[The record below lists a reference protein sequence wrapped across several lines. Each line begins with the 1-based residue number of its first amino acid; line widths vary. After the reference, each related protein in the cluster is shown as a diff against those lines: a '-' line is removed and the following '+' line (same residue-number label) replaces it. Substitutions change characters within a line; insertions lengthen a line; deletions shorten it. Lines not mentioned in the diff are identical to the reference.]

1 MKISI
6 VGLGYVG
13 LTQFLCL
20 ANQHLGFEFVG
31 LDIDKSKID
40 SLNEGKCYIYET
52 GMEDLLNRVLFL
64 NNSKFT
70 TNLDDIRGSDIIFVA
85 VPTPTLGAQDLS
97 YLEAAIND
105 ILDTTCDESPLIVI
119 KSTVLPGTCERVQE
133 IVENWGCSHRVVSN
147 PEFLKEGSS
156 IKDFMEAD
164 KVVIGTTNDEDYE
177 LLREVYS
184 FIEDSKIIKCTLP
197 VAQAIK
203 YVNNDM
209 LATKIAKINE
219 YRTLFSFMSS
229 EEFSTLTR
237 ALGLDSRISP
247 EFMVSG
253 PGFGGSCFPKDVSA
267 LATYSLKILGKQLPL
282 LSSTM
287 LSNMERVEYIIKMI
301 KATLF
306 DLQAKSVAVLGVAFK
321 AGTDDIREA
330 TSIKVLSGLSL
341 DGGKDIFV
349 HDPEAIPNLEKHW
362 INTGDLFNTSDTD
375 SVSDLQTKLEECD
388 AVIVLT
394 NWPMYKNLDFSKFK
408 FVIDTRNMVT
418 GVEPSKL
425 LEL

>member
-70 TNLDDIRGSDIIFVA
+70 TNPDDIRGSDIIFVA
-85 VPTPTLGAQDLS
+85 VPTPTLGAQDLT
-97 YLEAAIND
+97 YLEAAINN

-119 KSTVLPGTCERVQE
+119 KSTVLPGTCERVQG
-133 IVENWGCSHRVVSN
+133 IVENWGCNHRVASN

-267 LATYSLKILGKQLPL
+267 LATYSLKRLGKQLPL

-287 LSNMERVEYIIKMI
+287 QSNTERVEHI
-301 KATLF
+301 L
-306 DLQAKSVAVLGVAFK
+306 LQIRDSNVTRRAKSVAVLGVAFK

-330 TSIKVLSGLSL
+330 TTIQVLSQLSIS
-341 DGGKDIFV
+341 DFDEVFV
-349 HDPEAIPNLEKHW
+349 HDPEAIHNLKKHW
-362 INTGDLFNTSDTD
+362 VNTNNPFILSDTD
-375 SVSDLQTKLEECD
+375 SISDLQTKLEEYD
-388 AVIVLT
+388 TVIVLT

-408 FVIDTRNMVT
+408 FVIDTRNTVT